1 MGAPLRWACW
11 RGSDRMQSRHQWAWC
26 LASILLVI
34 AVEVRAGGADAI
46 RLNEIQVI
54 GTHNSYHAGLAPGVE
69 QLLKGQRPD
78 ATVGLE

>member
-11 RGSDRMQSRHQWAWC
+11 RGFDRMRSRHPWAWC

-54 GTHNSYHAGLAPGVE
+54 GTHNSYHAGLAPGVQ
-69 QLLKGQRPD
+69 QLLRAEKPETL
-78 ATVGLE
+78 AGLE